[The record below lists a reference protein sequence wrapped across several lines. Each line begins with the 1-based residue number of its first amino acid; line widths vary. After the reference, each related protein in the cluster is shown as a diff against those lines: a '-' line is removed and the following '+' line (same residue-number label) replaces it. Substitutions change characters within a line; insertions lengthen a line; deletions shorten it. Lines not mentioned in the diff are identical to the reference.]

1 MADFQMNVNY
11 AKPQVTSLGD
21 MVNMASGI
29 QNFQQTQQMNPLA
42 LQKAQLEVER
52 ARQLNPLELEKAQ
65 IENQV
70 LKQKNDERLKLQ
82 EFTSNPT
89 NWQTNGRIDM
99 DKINAVIPKIA
110 PLTGSDVISS
120 LSGLHKSQTEAASA
134 KQALTQTERTIIGN
148 TDHSLGLMGVNDPK
162 QIIKVYEGLIK
173 NNPDNTSLER
183 MINARIDLLKQAQA
197 GPNITKDL
205 MAESASLLSIPQ
217 QRQEFAPKVGLTNTG
232 SQLKETITT
241 PMSPTGQAPNIQMT
255 GRSEP
260 LTIAPGSQYVATGR
274 VDQNNNPTAL
284 QYDQSGRLLGEVTIP
299 AGVAPNMMQGAQQ
312 PGVMPPQGAMP
323 QQGGGMPQPQVN
335 APQAPAMPSNAPV
348 RMRPGENADTLRD
361 AQAIRTRS
369 MAAAA
374 NVPNQQFNSNQII
387 KIADDVISG
396 KGAGAIA
403 NLTGGYAALPF
414 GGDNAT
420 NLQQL
425 GHYMAL
431 QTAELSKSSGLSGT
445 DAANQIAGQIAGT
458 TDWTAP
464 AIKQTARV
472 NRALSTATSLFN
484 QGVENEFN
492 KTKDP
497 FAARDFQNKWSQIA
511 DVNAIRLY
519 DAMRN
524 NDKDGMKEVV
534 NAVGGPDSIGYKNL
548 LTKIKFMSTLVK
560 GQ

>member
-1 MADFQMNVNY
+1 MAFPMNINY
-11 AKPQVTSLGD
+11 PQPQQTSLGD
-21 MVNMASGI
+21 MVNLASGI
-29 QNFQQTQQMNPLA
+29 QNYQQTQQLNPLA
-42 LQKAQLEVER
+42 
-52 ARQLNPLELEKAQ
+52 LEKAQ

-82 EFTSNPT
+82 EFTSNPA

-110 PLTGSDVISS
+110 PLTGPDVISS
-120 LSGLHKSQTEAASA
+120 LSGLSKSQTEAARA
-134 KQALTQTERTIIGN
+134 KQDLTQTERTIIGN
-148 TDHSLGLMGVNDPK
+148 TDHALGLMGVNDPQK
-162 QIIKVYEGLIK
+162 IIQVYKGLIK
-173 NNPDNTSLER
+173 NNPDNPSLER
-183 MINARIDLLKQAQA
+183 MINSRIELLSKAEA
-197 GPNITKDL
+197 GPAITKDL
-205 MAESASLLSIPQ
+205 LAESASLLSIPQ
-217 QRQEFAPKVGLTNTG
+217 QRQEFAPKVSLINTG
-232 SQLKETITT
+232 GQLQETITT

-255 GRSEP
+255 GRAQP
-260 LTIAPGSQYVATGR
+260 LTMAPGTQYVPTGKT
-274 VDQNNNPTAL
+274 DQNNNPTAIA
-284 QYDQSGRLLGEVTIP
+284 YSPSGQLLGEVTIP
-299 AGVAPNMMQGAQQ
+299 AGVSPNMMQGAQQ
-312 PGVMPPQGAMP
+312 PGTMPPQGAMP
-323 QQGGGMPQPQVN
+323 QQGGGMPQQQVV
-335 APQAPAMPSNAPV
+335 APQAPAMPSNAPA

-519 DAMRN
+519 DSMRN
-524 NDKDGMKEVV
+524 NDKEGMKEVV

-548 LTKIKFMSTLVK
+548 LNKIKFMSTLVK

>member
-1 MADFQMNVNY
+1 MADFSMNVNY

-29 QNFQQTQQMNPLA
+29 QNFQQ
-42 LQKAQLEVER
+42 AQ
-52 ARQLNPLELEKAQ
+52 QLNPLALEKAQ

-70 LKQKNDERLKLQ
+70 LKQKNDERLRLQ
-82 EFTSNPT
+82 EFTSNPA

-99 DKINAVIPKIA
+99 DKINSAIPKIA
-110 PLTGSDVISS
+110 PLTGSDVITS
-120 LSGLHKSQTEAASA
+120 LSSLHKSQTEAANA
-134 KQALTQTERTIIGN
+134 KQSLTQTERNIIGN
-148 TDHSLGLMGVNDPK
+148 VDHSLGLMGVNDPK
-162 QIIKVYEGLIK
+162 QIIKAYQGLIQ
-173 NNPDNTSLER
+173 NNPDNPSLER
-183 MINARIDLLKQAQA
+183 MINSRIDLLSKAQA
-197 GPNITKDL
+197 GPSITKDL
-205 MAESASLLSIPQ
+205 LAESASLLSIPQ
-217 QRQEFAPKVGLTNTG
+217 QRAEFAPKASLTGTG
-232 SQLKETITT
+232 SELKETITT
-241 PMSPTGQAPNIQMT
+241 PQGIAGQAPNIQMT
-255 GRSEP
+255 GRAEP

-299 AGVAPNMMQGAQQ
+299 AGVAPNMMQGGPQAPQ
-312 PGVMPPQGAMP
+312 PGAMP
-323 QQGGGMPQPQVN
+323 QQGGGMPQVV

-361 AQAIRTRS
+361 AQAIRTRA
-369 MAAAA
+369 MASAAD
-374 NVPNQQFNSNQII
+374 VPNQQFNSNQII

-431 QTAELSKSSGLSGT
+431 QTAALARSSGLSGT

-484 QGVENEFN
+484 QGVENEFA

-497 FAARDFQNKWSQIA
+497 FASRDFQNKWSQLA

-519 DAMRN
+519 DAMKN
-524 NDKDGMKEVV
+524 NDKEGMKEVV

>member
-1 MADFQMNVNY
+1 MADFSMNVNY

-29 QNFQQTQQMNPLA
+29 QNFQQ
-42 LQKAQLEVER
+42 AQ
-52 ARQLNPLELEKAQ
+52 QLNPLALEKAQ

-82 EFTSNPT
+82 EFTSNPA

-99 DKINAVIPKIA
+99 DKINAAIPKIA
-110 PLTGSDVISS
+110 PLTGSDVITS
-120 LSGLHKSQTEAASA
+120 LSSLHKSQTEAANA
-134 KQALTQTERTIIGN
+134 KQSLTQTERNIIGN
-148 TDHSLGLMGVNDPK
+148 VDHSLGLMGVNDPK
-162 QIIKVYEGLIK
+162 QIIKAYQGLIQ
-173 NNPDNTSLER
+173 NNPDNPSLER
-183 MINARIDLLKQAQA
+183 MINSRIELLNKAQA
-197 GPNITKDL
+197 GPSITKDL
-205 MAESASLLSIPQ
+205 LAESASLLSIPV

-232 SQLKETITT
+232 GQLQETITT

-255 GRSEP
+255 GRGQP
-260 LTIAPGSQYVATGR
+260 LTMAPGSQFVPTGR
-274 VDQNNNPTAL
+274 TDQNNNPTAI
-284 QYDQSGRLLGEVTIP
+284 QYGPNGQILGEITIP
-299 AGVAPNMMQGAQQ
+299 AGVSPNMMQGAQQ
-312 PGVMPPQGAMP
+312 PGAMPPQGAMP
-323 QQGGGMPQPQVN
+323 QQGGGMPQQQVG

-361 AQAIRTRS
+361 AQAIRTRA
-369 MAAAA
+369 MASAA

-484 QGVENEFN
+484 QGVENEFA

-497 FAARDFQNKWSQIA
+497 FAARDFQNKWSQLA

-519 DAMRN
+519 DAMKN

-534 NAVGGPDSIGYKNL
+534 NAVGGPDSNGYKNL
-548 LTKIKFMSTLVK
+548 LNKIKFMSTLVK

>member
-1 MADFQMNVNY
+1 MADFSMNVNY
-11 AKPQVTSLGD
+11 AKPQMTSLGD
-21 MVNMASGI
+21 MVNMASGM
-29 QNFQQTQQMNPLA
+29 QNFQQAQQMNPLA
-42 LQKAQLEVER
+42 
-52 ARQLNPLELEKAQ
+52 LEKAQ

-70 LKQKNDERLKLQ
+70 LRQKNDERLKLQ
-82 EFTSNPT
+82 EFTSNPA

-99 DKINAVIPKIA
+99 DKINAAIPKIA
-110 PLTGSDVISS
+110 PLTGSDVITS
-120 LSGLHKSQTEAASA
+120 LSGLHKSQTEAAKA
-134 KQALTQTERTIIGN
+134 KQDLTQTERNIIGN
-148 TDHSLGLMGVNDPK
+148 TDHSLGLMGVNDP
-162 QIIKVYEGLIK
+162 QKVIQVYKGLIK
-173 NNPDNTSLER
+173 NNPDNPSLER
-183 MINARIDLLKQAQA
+183 MINSRIELLSKAEA

-205 MAESASLLSIPQ
+205 MAESASLLSIPV
-217 QRQEFAPKVGLTNTG
+217 QRQEFAPKVSLTNTG
-232 SQLKETITT
+232 SQLQETVTT

-255 GRSEP
+255 GRGQP
-260 LTIAPGSQYVATGR
+260 LTMAPGTQYVPTGKT
-274 VDQNNNPTAL
+274 DQNNNPTAIAMSPTG
-284 QYDQSGRLLGEVTIP
+284 QLLGEITIP
-299 AGVAPNMMQGAQQ
+299 AGVSPNMMQGAQQ
-312 PGVMPPQGAMP
+312 PGAMPPQGAMP

-335 APQAPAMPSNAPV
+335 APQPPAMPSNAPV

-484 QGVENEFN
+484 QGVENEFA

-497 FAARDFQNKWSQIA
+497 FAARDFQNKWGQIA

-524 NDKDGMKEVV
+524 NDKEGMKEVV

>member
-1 MADFQMNVNY
+1 MADFSMNVNY
-11 AKPQVTSLGD
+11 AKPQATSLGD
-21 MVNMASGI
+21 MLGMASGI
-29 QNFQQTQQMNPLA
+29 QNFQQ
-42 LQKAQLEVER
+42 AQ
-52 ARQLNPLELEKAQ
+52 QLNPLALEKAQ

-70 LKQKNDERLKLQ
+70 LRQKNDERLKLQ
-82 EFTSNPT
+82 EFTSNPA

-110 PLTGSDVISS
+110 PLTGADVISS
-120 LSGLHKSQTEAASA
+120 LSGLHKSQTEAAKA
-134 KQALTQTERTIIGN
+134 KQDLTQTERNIIGN
-148 TDHSLGLMGVNDPK
+148 VDHSLGLMGINDPK
-162 QIIKVYEGLIK
+162 QIIKAYQGLIQ
-173 NNPDNTSLER
+173 NNPDNPSLER
-183 MINARIDLLKQAQA
+183 MINSRIELLNKAQP

-205 MAESASLLSIPQ
+205 MAESASLLSIPV
-217 QRQEFAPKVGLTNTG
+217 QRQEFAPKVSLTNTG
-232 SQLKETITT
+232 GQLQETLTT

-255 GRSEP
+255 GRGQP
-260 LTIAPGSQYVATGR
+260 LTMAPGSQFVPTGR
-274 VDQNNNPTAL
+274 TDQNNNPTAI
-284 QYDQSGRLLGEVTIP
+284 QYGPNGQILGEITIP
-299 AGVAPNMMQGAQQ
+299 AGVSPNMMQGAQQ
-312 PGVMPPQGAMP
+312 PGAMPPQGAMP
-323 QQGGGMPQPQVN
+323 QQGGGMPQVG

-361 AQAIRTRS
+361 AQAIRTRANAS
-369 MAAAA
+369 AA

-484 QGVENEFN
+484 QGVENEFA

-497 FAARDFQNKWSQIA
+497 FAARDFQNKWGQIA

-524 NDKDGMKEVV
+524 NDKEGMKEVV

>member
-1 MADFQMNVNY
+1 MADFSMNVNY
-11 AKPQVTSLGD
+11 AKPQMTSIGD

-42 LQKAQLEVER
+42 L
-52 ARQLNPLELEKAQ
+52 EKAQ

-70 LKQKNDERLKLQ
+70 LRQKNDERLKLQ
-82 EFTSNPT
+82 EFTSNPA

-110 PLTGSDVISS
+110 PLTGPDVISS
-120 LSGLHKSQTEAASA
+120 LSGLHKSQTEAARA
-134 KQALTQTERTIIGN
+134 KQDLTQTERTIIGN
-148 TDHSLGLMGVNDPK
+148 TDHSLGLMGVNDP
-162 QIIKVYEGLIK
+162 QKVIQVYKSLIK
-173 NNPDNTSLER
+173 NNPDNPSLER
-183 MINARIDLLKQAQA
+183 MINSRIELLSKAEA
-197 GPNITKDL
+197 GPAITKDL
-205 MAESASLLSIPQ
+205 LAESASLLSIPV

-232 SQLKETITT
+232 GQLQETITT

-255 GRSEP
+255 GRGQP
-260 LTIAPGSQYVATGR
+260 LTMAPGSQFVPTGR
-274 VDQNNNPTAL
+274 TDQNNNPTAI
-284 QYDQSGRLLGEVTIP
+284 QYGPNGQILGEITIP
-299 AGVAPNMMQGAQQ
+299 AGVAQPNMPQGGPQAPQ
-312 PGVMPPQGAMP
+312 QGAMP
-323 QQGGGMPQPQVN
+323 QQGGGMPQPQMN

-548 LTKIKFMSTLVK
+548 LNKIKFMSTLVK

>member
-1 MADFQMNVNY
+1 MADFSMNVNY
-11 AKPQVTSLGD
+11 AKPQATSLGD

-29 QNFQQTQQMNPLA
+29 QNFQQ
-42 LQKAQLEVER
+42 AQ
-52 ARQLNPLELEKAQ
+52 QLNPLALEKAQ

-70 LKQKNDERLKLQ
+70 LNQKNNERLRLQ
-82 EFTSNPT
+82 EAMSNPE

-99 DKINAVIPKIA
+99 DKINKFIPKIA

-120 LSGLHKSQTEAASA
+120 LSGLHKLQTEAASA
-134 KQALTQTERTIIGN
+134 KQALTQTERNIIGN

-162 QIIKVYEGLIK
+162 QIIKVYQGLIK
-173 NNPDNTSLER
+173 NNPDNPSLER
-183 MINARIDLLKQAQA
+183 MINSKIELLSKAEA
-197 GPNITKDL
+197 SPAITKDL
-205 MAESASLLSIPQ
+205 LSESASLLSIPE
-217 QRQEFAPKVGLTNTG
+217 QRSQFAPKVSLTNTG
-232 SQLKETITT
+232 GQLQETITT

-255 GRSEP
+255 GRGQP
-260 LTIAPGSQYVATGR
+260 LTMTPGSQFVPTGR
-274 VDQNNNPTAL
+274 TDQNNNPTAI
-284 QYDQSGRLLGEVTIP
+284 QYGPNGQILGEITIP
-299 AGVAPNMMQGAQQ
+299 AGVSPNMMQGAQQ
-312 PGVMPPQGAMP
+312 PGAMPPQGAMP
-323 QQGGGMPQPQVN
+323 QQGGGMPQQQVG

-361 AQAIRTRS
+361 AQAIRTRA
-369 MAAAA
+369 MASAA

-484 QGVENEFN
+484 QGVENEFA

-497 FAARDFQNKWSQIA
+497 FAARDFQNKWGQIA

-524 NDKDGMKEVV
+524 NDKEGMKEVV

-548 LTKIKFMSTLVK
+548 LNKIKFMSTLVK

>member
-1 MADFQMNVNY
+1 MADFSMNVNY
-11 AKPQVTSLGD
+11 AKPQATSLGD
-21 MVNMASGI
+21 MLGMASGI
-29 QNFQQTQQMNPLA
+29 QNFQQ
-42 LQKAQLEVER
+42 AQ
-52 ARQLNPLELEKAQ
+52 QLNPLALEKAQ

-70 LKQKNDERLKLQ
+70 LRQKNDERLKLQ
-82 EFTSNPT
+82 EFTSNPA

-110 PLTGSDVISS
+110 PLTGADVISS
-120 LSGLHKSQTEAASA
+120 LSGLHKSQTEAAKA
-134 KQALTQTERTIIGN
+134 KQDLTQTERNIIGN
-148 TDHSLGLMGVNDPK
+148 VDHSLGLMGINDPK
-162 QIIKVYEGLIK
+162 QIIKAYQGLIQ
-173 NNPDNTSLER
+173 NNPDNPSLER
-183 MINARIDLLKQAQA
+183 MINSRIELLNKAQA
-197 GPNITKDL
+197 GPAITKDL
-205 MAESASLLSIPQ
+205 LAESASLLSIPE
-217 QRQEFAPKVGLTNTG
+217 QRSQFAPKVSLTNTG
-232 SQLKETITT
+232 GQLQETLTT

-255 GRSEP
+255 GRGQP
-260 LTIAPGSQYVATGR
+260 LTMAPGSQFVPTGR
-274 VDQNNNPTAL
+274 TDQNNNPTAI
-284 QYDQSGRLLGEVTIP
+284 QYGPNGQILGEITIP
-299 AGVAPNMMQGAQQ
+299 AGVSPNMMQGAQQ
-312 PGVMPPQGAMP
+312 PGAMPPQGAMP
-323 QQGGGMPQPQVN
+323 QQGGGMPQVG

-361 AQAIRTRS
+361 AQAIRTRANAS
-369 MAAAA
+369 AA

-484 QGVENEFN
+484 QGVENEFA

-497 FAARDFQNKWSQIA
+497 FAARDFQNKWGQIA

-524 NDKDGMKEVV
+524 NDKEGMKEVV

>member
-1 MADFQMNVNY
+1 MADFSMNVNY
-11 AKPQVTSLGD
+11 AKPQGTSLGD
-21 MVNMASGI
+21 MINTASGI
-29 QNFQQTQQMNPLA
+29 QNFQQ
-42 LQKAQLEVER
+42 AQ
-52 ARQLNPLELEKAQ
+52 QLNPLALEKAQ

-70 LKQKNDERLKLQ
+70 LKQKNDERLRLQ
-82 EFTSNPT
+82 QEMSNPE

-99 DKINAVIPKIA
+99 DKINKFIPKIA
-110 PLTGSDVISS
+110 PLTGADVISS
-120 LSGLHKSQTEAASA
+120 LSGLHKLQTEAARA
-134 KQALTQTERTIIGN
+134 KQDLTQTERTIIGN
-148 TDHSLGLMGVNDPK
+148 TDHSLGLMGVNDPQK
-162 QIIKVYEGLIK
+162 IIQVYKGLIK
-173 NNPDNTSLER
+173 NNPDNPSLER
-183 MINARIDLLKQAQA
+183 MINSRIDLLNKANA
-197 GPNITKDL
+197 GPEITKDL
-205 MAESASLLSIPQ
+205 LAESASLLSIPE
-217 QRQEFAPKVGLTNTG
+217 QRSQFAPKVGLTNTG
-232 SQLKETITT
+232 GQLQETITT

-255 GRSEP
+255 GRGQP
-260 LTIAPGSQYVATGR
+260 LTMAPGSQFVPTGR
-274 VDQNNNPTAL
+274 TDQNNNPTAI
-284 QYDQSGRLLGEVTIP
+284 QYGPNGQILGEITIP

-312 PGVMPPQGAMP
+312 PPQGAMP
-323 QQGGGMPQPQVN
+323 QQGGGMPQVG

-348 RMRPGENADTLRD
+348 RMRPGENADTLQN

-519 DAMRN
+519 DSMKN

-548 LTKIKFMSTLVK
+548 LNKIKFMSTLVK

>member
-1 MADFQMNVNY
+1 MAFPMNINY
-11 AKPQVTSLGD
+11 PQPQQTSLGD
-21 MVNMASGI
+21 MVNLASGI
-29 QNFQQTQQMNPLA
+29 QNYQQTQQLNPLA
-42 LQKAQLEVER
+42 
-52 ARQLNPLELEKAQ
+52 LEKAQ

-70 LKQKNDERLKLQ
+70 LKQKNDERLRLQ
-82 EFTSNPT
+82 EAMSNPE

-99 DKINAVIPKIA
+99 DKINKFIPKIA

-120 LSGLHKSQTEAASA
+120 LSGLHKLQTEAASA

-148 TDHSLGLMGVNDPK
+148 TDHSLGLMGVNDP
-162 QIIKVYEGLIK
+162 QKVIQVYKGLIK
-173 NNPDNTSLER
+173 NNPDNPSLER
-183 MINARIDLLKQAQA
+183 MINSRIELLSKAEA
-197 GPNITKDL
+197 GPAITKDL
-205 MAESASLLSIPQ
+205 LAESASLLSIPV
-217 QRQEFAPKVGLTNTG
+217 QRQEFAPKVSLTNTG
-232 SQLKETITT
+232 GQLQETITT

-255 GRSEP
+255 GRAQP
-260 LTIAPGSQYVATGR
+260 LTMAPGTQYVPTGKT
-274 VDQNNNPTAL
+274 DQNNNPTAIA
-284 QYDQSGRLLGEVTIP
+284 YSPSGQLLGEVTIP
-299 AGVAPNMMQGAQQ
+299 AGVSPNMMQGAQQ
-312 PGVMPPQGAMP
+312 QGVMPPQGAMP

-458 TDWTAP
+458 TDWTAS

-534 NAVGGPDSIGYKNL
+534 NTVGGPDSTGYKNL
-548 LTKIKFMSTLVK
+548 LNKIKFMGTLVK

>member
-1 MADFQMNVNY
+1 MADLSMNVNY
-11 AKPQVTSLGD
+11 PKPQQTSLGD
-21 MVNMASGI
+21 MLGMASGI
-29 QNFQQTQQMNPLA
+29 QNYQQAQQLNPLVLQRAQQEVEQARQMNPLA
-42 LQKAQLEVER
+42 L
-52 ARQLNPLELEKAQ
+52 EKAQ
-65 IENQV
+65 VENQV
-70 LKQKNDERLKLQ
+70 IRQKNEERVKLQ
-82 EFTSNPT
+82 EFTSNPD

-99 DKINAVIPKIA
+99 DKINKVIPKIA
-110 PLTGSDVISS
+110 PLTGSDVITS
-120 LSGLHKSQTEAASA
+120 LSGLHRSQTDADKA
-134 KQALTQTERTIIGN
+134 KQDLTQSERTIIGN
-148 TDHSLGLMGVNDPK
+148 VDHTLGLMGETDPK
-162 QIIKVYEGLIK
+162 KVMRAYQGLIT
-173 NNPDNTSLER
+173 NNPDNPALHR
-183 MINARIDLLKQAQA
+183 MVNARIDILKKAQP
-197 GPNITKDL
+197 GPDITKDL
-205 MAESASLLSIPQ
+205 LAESASLLSIPERLSQ
-217 QRQEFAPKVGLTNTG
+217 FAPKASLTPTG
-232 SQLKETITT
+232 SELKETITT
-241 PMSPTGQAPNIQMT
+241 PQGITGQAPNIRMT
-255 GRSEP
+255 GRAEP

-274 VDQNNNPTAL
+274 VDQNNNPTAY
-284 QYDQSGRLLGEVTIP
+284 QYDQSGKLLGEVTIP
-299 AGVAPNMMQGAQQ
+299 AGVTAQPNPQGAQ
-312 PGVMPPQGAMP
+312 QGAMP
-323 QQGGGMPQPQVN
+323 QQGGMPQQN
-335 APQAPAMPSNAPV
+335 APQAPVMPSNAPV
-348 RMRPGENADTLRD
+348 RMRPGETADTLQN

-369 MAAAA
+369 AAAA
-374 NVPNQQFNSNQII
+374 ADVPNQQFNSNQII

-431 QTAELSKSSGLSGT
+431 QTAALSRSSGLSGT

-519 DAMRN
+519 DAMKN

-548 LTKIKFMSTLVK
+548 LNKIKFMGTLVK

>member
-1 MADFQMNVNY
+1 MADFSMNVNY
-11 AKPQVTSLGD
+11 AKPQQTSLGEL
-21 MVNMASGI
+21 VNMASGI
-29 QNFQQTQQMNPLA
+29 QNYQQAQQI
-42 LQKAQLEVER
+42 
-52 ARQLNPLELEKAQ
+52 NPLELEKKQ

-70 LKQKNDERLKLQ
+70 LRQKNDERLKLQ
-82 EFTSNPT
+82 EFTSNPA

-99 DKINAVIPKIA
+99 DKINAAIPKIA

-134 KQALTQTERTIIGN
+134 KQALTQTERNIIGN

-162 QIIKVYEGLIK
+162 QIIKVYQGLIK
-173 NNPDNTSLER
+173 NNPDNPSLER
-183 MINARIDLLKQAQA
+183 MINSRIDLLSRADA

-217 QRQEFAPKVGLTNTG
+217 QRQEFAPKVSLTNTG
-232 SQLKETITT
+232 GQLQETLTT

-255 GRSEP
+255 GRGQP
-260 LTIAPGSQYVATGR
+260 LTMAPGTQYVPTGKT
-274 VDQNNNPTAL
+274 DQNNNPTAIA
-284 QYDQSGRLLGEVTIP
+284 YSPSGQLLGEVTIP
-299 AGVAPNMMQGAQQ
+299 AGVSPNMMQGAPQ
-312 PGVMPPQGAMP
+312 VPPQGAMP
-323 QQGGGMPQPQVN
+323 QQGGGMPQQQVN

-361 AQAIRTRS
+361 AQAIRTRA
-369 MAAAA
+369 MASAAD
-374 NVPNQQFNSNQII
+374 VPNQQFNSNQII

-431 QTAELSKSSGLSGT
+431 QTAALARSSGLSGT

-458 TDWTAP
+458 VEWTAP

-472 NRALSTATSLFN
+472 NRAFSTATSLFN

-534 NAVGGPDSIGYKNL
+534 NAVGGPDSTGYKNL

>member
-1 MADFQMNVNY
+1 
-11 AKPQVTSLGD
+11 
-21 MVNMASGI
+21 
-29 QNFQQTQQMNPLA
+29 
-42 LQKAQLEVER
+42 
-52 ARQLNPLELEKAQ
+52 
-65 IENQV
+65 
-70 LKQKNDERLKLQ
+70 
-82 EFTSNPT
+82 
-89 NWQTNGRIDM
+89 
-99 DKINAVIPKIA
+99 
-110 PLTGSDVISS
+110 
-120 LSGLHKSQTEAASA
+120 
-134 KQALTQTERTIIGN
+134 
-148 TDHSLGLMGVNDPK
+148 
-162 QIIKVYEGLIK
+162 
-173 NNPDNTSLER
+173 
-183 MINARIDLLKQAQA
+183 
-197 GPNITKDL
+197 
-205 MAESASLLSIPQ
+205 
-217 QRQEFAPKVGLTNTG
+217 
-232 SQLKETITT
+232 
-241 PMSPTGQAPNIQMT
+241 
-255 GRSEP
+255 
-260 LTIAPGSQYVATGR
+260 
-274 VDQNNNPTAL
+274 
-284 QYDQSGRLLGEVTIP
+284 
-299 AGVAPNMMQGAQQ
+299 MMQGAQQ
-312 PGVMPPQGAMP
+312 PGAMPPQGAMP
-323 QQGGGMPQPQVN
+323 QQGGGMPQQQVG

-361 AQAIRTRS
+361 AQAIRTRA
-369 MAAAA
+369 MASAA

-484 QGVENEFN
+484 QGVENEFA

-497 FAARDFQNKWSQIA
+497 FAARDFQNKWGQIA

-524 NDKDGMKEVV
+524 NDKEGMKEVV

>member
-1 MADFQMNVNY
+1 MADLQMNVNY

-29 QNFQQTQQMNPLA
+29 QNYQQ
-42 LQKAQLEVER
+42 AQ
-52 ARQLNPLELEKAQ
+52 QLNPLALEKAQ

-70 LKQKNDERLKLQ
+70 LRQKNDERLKLQ
-82 EFTSNPT
+82 EFTSNPA

-110 PLTGSDVISS
+110 PLTGPDVISS
-120 LSGLHKSQTEAASA
+120 LSGLHKSQTEAAKA
-134 KQALTQTERTIIGN
+134 KQDLTQTERTIIGN
-148 TDHSLGLMGVNDPK
+148 TDHSLGLMGVNDPQK
-162 QIIKVYEGLIK
+162 IIQVYKGLIK
-173 NNPDNTSLER
+173 NNPDNPSLER
-183 MINARIDLLKQAQA
+183 MINSRIELLSKAEA
-197 GPNITKDL
+197 GPAITKDL
-205 MAESASLLSIPQ
+205 LAESASLLSIPE
-217 QRQEFAPKVGLTNTG
+217 QRSQFAPKVSLTNTG
-232 SQLKETITT
+232 GQLQETLTT

-255 GRSEP
+255 GRAQP
-260 LTIAPGSQYVATGR
+260 LTMAPGTQYVPTGKT
-274 VDQNNNPTAL
+274 DQNNNPTAIA
-284 QYDQSGRLLGEVTIP
+284 YSPSGQLLGEVTIP
-299 AGVAPNMMQGAQQ
+299 AGVSSNMMQGAQQ
-312 PGVMPPQGAMP
+312 PPQQGTMPPQGAMP
-323 QQGGGMPQPQVN
+323 QQGGGMPQQQVG

-361 AQAIRTRS
+361 AQAIRTRA
-369 MAAAA
+369 MASAA

-484 QGVENEFN
+484 QGVENEFA

-497 FAARDFQNKWSQIA
+497 FAARDFQNKWGQIA

-524 NDKDGMKEVV
+524 NDKEGMKEVV

-548 LTKIKFMSTLVK
+548 LNKIKFMSTLVK

>member
-1 MADFQMNVNY
+1 MATFPMNINY
-11 AKPQVTSLGD
+11 PQPQQTSLGD
-21 MVNMASGI
+21 MVNLASGI
-29 QNFQQTQQMNPLA
+29 QNFQQTQQLNPLA
-42 LQKAQLEVER
+42 
-52 ARQLNPLELEKAQ
+52 LEKAQ

-70 LKQKNDERLKLQ
+70 LKQKNDERLRLQ
-82 EFTSNPT
+82 EFTSNPA

-110 PLTGSDVISS
+110 PLTGPDVISS
-120 LSGLHKSQTEAASA
+120 LSGLSKSQTEAASA

-148 TDHSLGLMGVNDPK
+148 TDHALGLMGVNDP
-162 QIIKVYEGLIK
+162 QKVIQVYKGLIK
-173 NNPDNTSLER
+173 NNPDNPSLER
-183 MINARIDLLKQAQA
+183 MINSRIDLLSKAEA
-197 GPNITKDL
+197 GPAITKDL
-205 MAESASLLSIPQ
+205 LAESASLLSIPE
-217 QRQEFAPKVGLTNTG
+217 QRSQFSPKVSLTNTG
-232 SQLKETITT
+232 GQLQETITT

-255 GRSEP
+255 GRGQP
-260 LTIAPGSQYVATGR
+260 LTMPPGTQYVPTGKT
-274 VDQNNNPTAL
+274 DQNNNPTAIAYSPNG
-284 QYDQSGRLLGEVTIP
+284 QILGEITIP
-299 AGVAPNMMQGAQQ
+299 AGVSPNMMQGAQQ
-312 PGVMPPQGAMP
+312 PGAMPPQGAMP
-323 QQGGGMPQPQVN
+323 QQGGGMPQQQVV
-335 APQAPAMPSNAPV
+335 APQAPAMPSNAPA

-519 DAMRN
+519 DAMKN
-524 NDKDGMKEVV
+524 SDKEGMKEVV

-548 LTKIKFMSTLVK
+548 LNKIKFMSTLVK

>member
-11 AKPQVTSLGD
+11 AKPQQTSLGD

-29 QNFQQTQQMNPLA
+29 QNFQQ
-42 LQKAQLEVER
+42 AQ
-52 ARQLNPLELEKAQ
+52 QLNPLALEKAQ

-82 EFTSNPT
+82 EFTSNPA

-99 DKINAVIPKIA
+99 DKINAAIPKIA

-134 KQALTQTERTIIGN
+134 KQALTQTERNIIGN
-148 TDHSLGLMGVNDPK
+148 VDHSLGLMGVNDPK
-162 QIIKVYEGLIK
+162 QIIKAYQGLIQ
-173 NNPDNTSLER
+173 NNPDNPSLER
-183 MINARIDLLKQAQA
+183 MINSRIDLLNKAQP
-197 GPNITKDL
+197 GPAITKDL

-232 SQLKETITT
+232 GQLQETITT

-255 GRSEP
+255 GRGQP
-260 LTIAPGSQYVATGR
+260 LTMTPGSQFVPTGR
-274 VDQNNNPTAL
+274 TDQNNNPTAI
-284 QYDQSGRLLGEVTIP
+284 QYGPNGQILGEITIP
-299 AGVAPNMMQGAQQ
+299 AGVSPNMMQGAQQ
-312 PGVMPPQGAMP
+312 PGAMPPQGAMP
-323 QQGGGMPQPQVN
+323 QQGGGMPQQQVG

-361 AQAIRTRS
+361 AQAIRTRA
-369 MAAAA
+369 MASAA

-484 QGVENEFN
+484 QGVENEFA

-497 FAARDFQNKWSQIA
+497 FAARDFQNKWGQIA

-524 NDKDGMKEVV
+524 NDKEGMKEVV

>member
-1 MADFQMNVNY
+1 MADFSMNVNY
-11 AKPQVTSLGD
+11 AKPQMTSLGD

-42 LQKAQLEVER
+42 LQRAQQEVEQ
-52 ARQLNPLELEKAQ
+52 ARQLNPLALEKAQ

-82 EFTSNPT
+82 EFTNNPV

-99 DKINAVIPKIA
+99 DKINSAIPKIA
-110 PLTGSDVISS
+110 PLTGADVISS
-120 LSGLHKSQTEAASA
+120 LSGLHKSQTEAANA

-197 GPNITKDL
+197 GPAITKDL
-205 MAESASLLSIPQ
+205 LAESASLLSIPQ
-217 QRQEFAPKVGLTNTG
+217 QRAEFAPKVGLTNTG

-299 AGVAPNMMQGAQQ
+299 AGVTPNMMQGGQQ
-312 PGVMPPQGAMP
+312 PPQQGAMP

-534 NAVGGPDSIGYKNL
+534 NAVGGPDSTGYKNL

>member
-1 MADFQMNVNY
+1 MADFSMNVNY
-11 AKPQVTSLGD
+11 AKPQQTSLGD

-29 QNFQQTQQMNPLA
+29 QNYQQAQQMNPLA
-42 LQKAQLEVER
+42 
-52 ARQLNPLELEKAQ
+52 LEKAQ

-70 LKQKNDERLKLQ
+70 LRQKNDERLKLQ
-82 EFTSNPT
+82 EFTSNPS

-99 DKINAVIPKIA
+99 DKINAMIPKIA
-110 PLTGSDVISS
+110 PLTGPDVISS

-134 KQALTQTERTIIGN
+134 KQALTQSERTIIGN
-148 TDHSLGLMGVNDPK
+148 TDHSLGLMGVDDP
-162 QIIKVYEGLIK
+162 QKVIQVYKGLIK
-173 NNPDNTSLER
+173 NNPDNPSLER
-183 MINARIDLLKQAQA
+183 MINSRIDLLSKAQA
-197 GPNITKDL
+197 GPAITKDL
-205 MAESASLLSIPQ
+205 LAESASLLSIPQ
-217 QRQEFAPKVGLTNTG
+217 QRAEFAPRASLTGTG
-232 SQLKETITT
+232 SELKETITT
-241 PMSPTGQAPNIQMT
+241 PMSPTGQAPNIRMT
-255 GRSEP
+255 GAAEP
-260 LTIAPGSQYVATGR
+260 LTMAPGTQFVPTGR
-274 VDQNNNPTAL
+274 TDQNNNPTAY
-284 QYDQSGRLLGEVTIP
+284 QYDKFGKLLGEVTIP
-299 AGVAPNMMQGAQQ
+299 AGTQGAPQQ
-312 PGVMPPQGAMP
+312 GAVPQQGAMP

-335 APQAPAMPSNAPV
+335 APQAPVMPANAPA
-348 RMRPGENADTLRD
+348 RMRAGENADTLRD
-361 AQAIRTRS
+361 AQAIRTRANAS
-369 MAAAA
+369 AA

-431 QTAELSKSSGLSGT
+431 QTAELAKSSGLSGT

-497 FAARDFQNKWSQIA
+497 FAARDFQNKWGQIA

-519 DAMRN
+519 DAMKN
-524 NDKDGMKEVV
+524 NDKEGIKEVV
-534 NAVGGPDSIGYKNL
+534 TAVGGPDSTGYKNL
-548 LTKIKFMSTLVK
+548 LNKIKFMGTLVK

>member
-21 MVNMASGI
+21 MVNMASGM
-29 QNFQQTQQMNPLA
+29 QNFQQ
-42 LQKAQLEVER
+42 AQ
-52 ARQLNPLELEKAQ
+52 QLNPLALEKAQ

-70 LKQKNDERLKLQ
+70 LRQKNDERLKLQ
-82 EFTSNPT
+82 EFTSNPA

-110 PLTGSDVISS
+110 PLTGPDVISS
-120 LSGLHKSQTEAASA
+120 LSGLHKSQTEAAKA
-134 KQALTQTERTIIGN
+134 KQDLTQTERTIIGN
-148 TDHSLGLMGVNDPK
+148 TDHSLGLMGVNDP
-162 QIIKVYEGLIK
+162 QKVIQVYKGLIK
-173 NNPDNTSLER
+173 NNPDNPSLER
-183 MINARIDLLKQAQA
+183 MINSRIELLSKAEA
-197 GPNITKDL
+197 GPAITKDL
-205 MAESASLLSIPQ
+205 LAESASLLSIPQ

-232 SQLKETITT
+232 GQLQETITT

-255 GRSEP
+255 GRAQP
-260 LTIAPGSQYVATGR
+260 LTMPPGTQFVPTNR
-274 VDQNNNPTAL
+274 TDQNNNPTAIA
-284 QYDQSGRLLGEVTIP
+284 YSPSGQLLGEVTIP
-299 AGVAPNMMQGAQQ
+299 AGVSPNMMQGAQQ
-312 PGVMPPQGAMP
+312 PGAMPPQGAMP
-323 QQGGGMPQPQVN
+323 QQGGGMPQQQVG

-361 AQAIRTRS
+361 AQAIRTRA
-369 MAAAA
+369 MASAAD
-374 NVPNQQFNSNQII
+374 VPNQQFNSNQII

-484 QGVENEFN
+484 QGVENEFA

-497 FAARDFQNKWSQIA
+497 FAARDFQNKWSQLA

-519 DAMRN
+519 DAMKN

-534 NAVGGPDSIGYKNL
+534 NAVGGPDSNGYKNL
-548 LTKIKFMSTLVK
+548 LNKIKFMSTLVK